1 MEEEKKTCITWI
13 KEHKKE
19 LIIAG
24 VSVTAIILAIIG
36 LKNQKEL
43 ETAWKS
49 LKNLIEKVPD
59 NVQTP
64 DFPVVSDAVSIVE
77 KPVIPHTPHDVPLHL
92 RRLPQGQKPS
102 AEKLAQAVELGI
114 ELLPGQTLV
123 NSYRTGGA
131 AA

>member
-1 MEEEKKTCITWI
+1 MEKQKKTCITWI

-24 VSVTAIILAIIG
+24 VSVGAIALAILG
-36 LKNQKEL
+36 MKNQKEL
-43 ETAWKS
+43 EEAWKS
-49 LKNLIEKVPD
+49 LKKLIEKVPD
-59 NVQTP
+59 KVQTLELP
-64 DFPVVSDAVSIVE
+64 SISDTVSIAE
-77 KPVIPHTPHDVPLHL
+77 KQGIPRAPHDVSLHL
-92 RRLPQGQKPS
+92 RMLPQGQKTS

-123 NSYRTGGA
+123 NPYRTGGA